1 VEVDQAARS
10 RALKIF
16 AAVVA
21 TAIVLL
27 LAWQTFALVL
37 LVFAGILLAILLSGL
52 AGWLCGH
59 TPISRSWSL
68 AVTVIALLAITGFG
82 IWAMTPSL
90 ASQADQLSDQLPRAW
105 KHVIASLQESQWG
118 RVLIRR
124 IGNPAQGVEQ
134 TVASVVAGLASTVL
148 DVVAGAV
155 MVFFV
160 GLYLAASPELYRR
173 GLIRLFPPGQRRRV
187 AEVLD
192 VTGNQLWRWLMG
204 RIILMVSNGLLT
216 TLGLALLGIP
226 LAFVL
231 GVIAG
236 LLNFVPNIGPII
248 GAIPAV
254 LIGLMQDPATG
265 LYVALLYLVL
275 QMVDGYVL
283 TPLVDQRAV
292 STPPALIITF
302 QVFMGLV
309 VGALGLLVAT
319 PLAAVLLVLV
329 KMLYIEDTLGEQIA
343 IQGEEA

>member
-1 VEVDQAARS
+1 
-10 RALKIF
+10 
-16 AAVVA
+16 
-21 TAIVLL
+21 
-27 LAWQTFALVL
+27 
-37 LVFAGILLAILLSGL
+37 
-52 AGWLCGH
+52 
-59 TPISRSWSL
+59 
-68 AVTVIALLAITGFG
+68 
-82 IWAMTPSL
+82 
-90 ASQADQLSDQLPRAW
+90 
-105 KHVIASLQESQWG
+105 
-118 RVLIRR
+118 
-124 IGNPAQGVEQ
+124 
-134 TVASVVAGLASTVL
+134 
-148 DVVAGAV
+148 
-155 MVFFV
+155 
-160 GLYLAASPELYRR
+160 
-173 GLIRLFPPGQRRRV
+173 
-187 AEVLD
+187 
-192 VTGNQLWRWLMG
+192 MG

-236 LLNFVPNIGPII
+236 LLNFVPNIGPLI

-309 VGALGLLVAT
+309 VGALGLLLAT